1 MTRTTRRSYGGDR
14 RELDAQTLDHSLKN
28 KHFRIMTAPDGNDY
42 AVGNPGGGAPVGN
55 VNALKHG
62 ATASPINL
70 LDHLSEEELQ
80 WVESLVDAYLDRAP
94 FGPHDGRVER
104 LTRTCV
110 MIFQEWRAEEAV
122 LSEGMGRETVV
133 GVSSEGTP
141 IVNTEEHYLNR
152 RMDRLNDKIRHNLRD
167 LGLLEEDVGRPG
179 EPGSSGQWVA
189 ESEHMTVT
197 ITERARE
204 EDEELEDDVDDE

>member
-1 MTRTTRRSYGGDR
+1 MP
-14 RELDAQTLDHSLKN
+14 
-28 KHFRIMTAPDGNDY
+28 APEGNDY
-42 AVGNPGGGAPVGN
+42 AVGNDGGAPEGNQNAVGNDGGAPVGN
-55 VNALKHG
+55 GNAITHG

-122 LSEGMGRETVV
+122 LEEGLSHDVV
-133 GVSSEGTP
+133 VDVTSSGEP
-141 IVNTEEHYLNR
+141 VVRTEEHYLSR

-167 LGLLEEDVGRPG
+167 LGLLSEDDREASVVG
-179 EPGSSGQWVA
+179 STFQSN
-189 ESEHMTVT
+189 HMTVT
-197 ITERARE
+197 ISEPSSSSSE
-204 EDEELEDDVDDE
+204 IEDVDDD